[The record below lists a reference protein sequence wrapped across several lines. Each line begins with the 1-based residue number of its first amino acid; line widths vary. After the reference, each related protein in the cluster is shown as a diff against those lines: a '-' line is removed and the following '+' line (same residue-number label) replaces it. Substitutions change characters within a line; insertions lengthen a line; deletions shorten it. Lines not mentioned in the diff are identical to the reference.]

1 MDRSFRKEKDGVHIT
16 GFQSNYSNWENEGMV
31 TSFFLCILRE
41 EVILITQKEVNIVF
55 NEQVRLCED
64 TMQKKTREYTGDE
77 EDRLCAFKAAAALL
91 HTTPERA
98 LAGMMAKHIV
108 SLYDM
113 CFDDG
118 GIYDMDIWEEK
129 ITDSLNYL
137 FLLKAVVKEGCK
149 DRQS

>member
-1 MDRSFRKEKDGVHIT
+1 MDGSFRREKDVIHIT

-98 LAGMMAKHIV
+98 LAGMMAISYAAMIAQFQMRYEPAACAMVV
-108 SLYDM
+108 S
-113 CFDDG
+113 
-118 GIYDMDIWEEK
+118 
-129 ITDSLNYL
+129 
-137 FLLKAVVKEGCK
+137 VVAGLG
-149 DRQS
+149 